1 MNKSILCT
9 LLILGFCLL
18 LSAQKPKSPT
28 RAAIYSAVL
37 PAGGQIYNHAYVK
50 AGVVLGVQ
58 SYLIASAIVHD
69 NKVDEYRQKS
79 INMNDAYYKQ
89 FYQTKQK
96 EYQELRTSD
105 FWWMGITT
113 VLSVLDAYVD
123 AHLSDF
129 DAQKQKI
136 HLLFEE
142 DKLTLQYKF

>member
-79 INMNDAYYKQ
+79 TNTTDAFYKQ